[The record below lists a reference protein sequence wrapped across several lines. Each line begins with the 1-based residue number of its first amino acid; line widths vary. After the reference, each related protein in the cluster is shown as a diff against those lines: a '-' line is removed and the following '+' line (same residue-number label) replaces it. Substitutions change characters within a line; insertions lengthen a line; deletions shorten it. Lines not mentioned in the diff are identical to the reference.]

1 MNMFNNLLKI
11 DEAGNVFSEWV
22 EWKHVTAGFLHCSTC
37 LSLHKCWF
45 HRKKMPI
52 CKQHEHCHCYVFSIN
67 SPIPNV
73 NSKAECSIDKFT
85 GYIFSEKYKWNGK
98 MELFHSLGFTI
109 EDSQMLKDEFEKQAV
124 QKYCNG
130 DYTLQKLNAYGQ
142 RINIVIQLQKNG
154 REINFESGW
163 MVREKGLV
171 TLNTPLGD

>member
-1 MNMFNNLLKI
+1 MFNNLLKI

-98 MELFHSLGFTI
+98 MELFFYFT
-109 EDSQMLKDEFEKQAV
+109 
-124 QKYCNG
+124 G
-130 DYTLQKLNAYGQ
+130 DCFFDHGPKFTGSIYYHGTLFAY
-142 RINIVIQLQKNG
+142 VID
-154 REINFESGW
+154 I
-163 MVREKGLV
+163 
-171 TLNTPLGD
+171 